1 MKRLGKFRPATYE
14 LPRRPRRRFG
24 RFYRVSGG
32 REGGREGE
40 GGDKG
45 RR

>member
-1 MKRLGKFRPATYE
+1 MKRLGKFRLVDYE
-14 LPRRPRRRFG
+14 LPRRPRKCFG

-40 GGDKG
+40 DGDKG
-45 RR
+45 R